1 MSQYM
6 IRRLLQGIPVILL
19 VSFLIFILIN
29 MAPGDPI
36 ARLQNPNITQEDLQ
50 AKYEELGLNDP
61 IPVRYARWLGDFV
74 TGDFGYSMDSTRAPV
89 NELIAERLKPT
100 LFLTIGAMLLSIILA
115 IPIGIISATRQY
127 SLFDYLATLGAFL
140 GVSIPSFF
148 FGLVLLFSFSLKLA
162 WFPSGGFSDAMG
174 VNTFFSYLHHATL
187 PIIALGLA
195 RVASMTRY
203 MRSSMLEVIKEDY
216 IRTARAKGLK
226 EKVVIYKHALRNA
239 LIPVVTLVGLS
250 VPLLFGG
257 AVIIEEVF
265 SYPGMGRLLVRA
277 VWQRNYTVIM
287 GVDVLVAVLVFLGN
301 LLADFLYVIV
311 DPRIQYD

>member
-1 MSQYM
+1 
-6 IRRLLQGIPVILL
+6 
-19 VSFLIFILIN
+19 
-29 MAPGDPI
+29 
-36 ARLQNPNITQEDLQ
+36 
-50 AKYEELGLNDP
+50 
-61 IPVRYARWLGDFV
+61 
-74 TGDFGYSMDSTRAPV
+74 MDSTRQPV
-89 NELIAERLKPT
+89 NELIAERLKAT

-127 SLFDYLATLGAFL
+127 SIFDYIATFGAFL

-148 FGLVLLFSFSLKLA
+148 FGLVLLFSFSLKFSL
-162 WFPSGGFSDAMG
+162 FPSGGFSSAMG
-174 VNTFFSYLHHATL
+174 NNNFLTHLHHAAL
-187 PIIALGLA
+187 PILALGLA

-203 MRSSMLEVIKEDY
+203 MRSSMLEVIREDY

-257 AVIIEEVF
+257 SLIIEEVF
-265 SYPGMGRLLVRA
+265 SYPGMGRLAVRA

-287 GVDVLVAVLVFLGN
+287 GVDVLFAVFVFLGN

-311 DPRIQYD
+311 DPRIQYE

>member
-1 MSQYM
+1 MSQY
-6 IRRLLQGIPVILL
+6 ILRRLLQGIPVVLL
-19 VSFLIFILIN
+19 VSFLIFIMIN

-36 ARLQNPNITQEDLQ
+36 ARLQNPNITKEDLQ
-50 AKYEELGLNDP
+50 AKYDELGLNDP
-61 IPVRYARWLGDFV
+61 IPVRYARWLGNFIK
-74 TGDFGYSMDSTRAPV
+74 GDFGYSMDSTRQPV
-89 NELIAERLKPT
+89 NELIAERIKPT

-127 SLFDYLATLGAFL
+127 SIFDYLATFGAFL

-148 FGLVLLFSFSLKLA
+148 FGLVLLFTFSLKFSL
-162 WFPSGGFSDAMG
+162 FPSGGFTQATG
-174 VNTFFSYLHHATL
+174 INNFLTQLHHAAL
-187 PIIALGLA
+187 PILALGLA

-203 MRSSMLEVIKEDY
+203 MRSSMLEVIREDY

-226 EKVVIYKHALRNA
+226 EKIVIYKHALRNA
-239 LIPVVTLVGLS
+239 LIPVVTLIGLS

-257 AVIIEEVF
+257 SVIIEEVF

-287 GVDVLVAVLVFLGN
+287 GVDVLMAVLVFLGN
-301 LLADFLYVIV
+301 LLADLFYVIV